1 MSECLI
7 TRLKSSVN
15 DINLRKIGEFRFAKT
30 SGYTPTKDN
39 SYVDIKLTV
48 AQDVTVRILNDG
60 VFYVSNTIEEDITAG
75 KIKTF
80 KNTTVI
86 NFWVSPGS
94 IVSVLYKYD
103 IYRFYAY
110 CIDMNLSEMSKMTNM
125 SFLHLPVNDTYKNN
139 LNGNIESLKKLNNL
153 TYVNLLKSNINGDIT
168 EAFGSNINLT
178 SLHLPDTYVTG
189 SLNDFVA
196 AQIAAGRKTATIDFM
211 WPKSY
216 NFVTLDGIVLKNNTT
231 ITSNSSTTKLSWNEN
246 GEITWS

>member
-60 VFYVSNTIEEDITAG
+60 VFYVSNTIEEDTTAG

-80 KNTTVI
+80 KNTTVV

-103 IYRFYAY
+103 IYKFYTF
-110 CIDMNLSEMSKMTNM
+110 CVDMNLSEMSNMTNM
-125 SFLHLPVNDTYKNN
+125 SYLHLPINDTYKNN

-153 TYVNLLKSNINGDIT
+153 SYVNLLKSNINGDIT
-168 EAFGSNINLT
+168 EVFGSNINLT
-178 SLHLPDTYVTG
+178 ALHLPDTYVSG

-196 AQIAAGRKTATIDFM
+196 AQIAAGRKSATIDFM
-211 WPKSY
+211 WPQSY
-216 NFVTLDGIVLKNNTT
+216 NYVTLDGVALKNNTT